1 MSINESQV
9 VIGGK
14 YKTENNQE
22 RIVVGC
28 NSDCKV
34 VYADR
39 GGNVKNEFSNRNAS
53 KLSTFAEACS
63 EKIDQLTDS
72 ELSEII
78 ETCHAQDTIVAGE
91 QCCLEK
97 T

>member
-1 MSINESQV
+1 MTINEIDV
-9 VIGGK
+9 IIGGK
-14 YKTENNQE
+14 YKTPNNQE

-34 VYADR
+34 VYASR
-39 GGNVKNEFSNRNAS
+39 GGNVKNEFDHRDAAP
-53 KLSTFAEACS
+53 LSLFAEACS
-63 EKIDQLTDS
+63 EKIGELTTD

-78 ETCHAQDTIVAGE
+78 EKCNAQTVIDGGTSCIKE
-91 QCCLEK
+91 